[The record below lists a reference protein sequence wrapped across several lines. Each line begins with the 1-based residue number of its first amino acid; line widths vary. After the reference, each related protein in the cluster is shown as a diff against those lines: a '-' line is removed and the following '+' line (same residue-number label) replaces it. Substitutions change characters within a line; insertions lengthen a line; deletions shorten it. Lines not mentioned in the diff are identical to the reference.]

1 MIGQIQKQRQV
12 YQYVLILD
20 IMIVSELEVLMEEL
34 VFIKLRVRLFDFIST
49 FLWMCLMDYV
59 WGMERLLILVYLYN
73 FEMVLGV
80 GLVSSIIVYKSRS
93 SYKTRLQKLQ

>member
-1 MIGQIQKQRQV
+1 MIGQIQKQRQE

-20 IMIVSELEVLMEEL
+20 IMIVLVLEVLMEEL
-34 VFIKLRVRLFDFIST
+34 VSIKLRVRLFDFIST
-49 FLWMCLMDYV
+49 FLWMCLIDY
-59 WGMERLLILVYLYN
+59 WGVERLLILVYLYN

-93 SYKTRLQKLQ
+93 TYKTRLQKLQ